1 MLTKWLGRQGF
12 TALHAPSGGAGLAL
26 ADARNHPKVVDM
38 TIARLRR
45 DLAGAGRVLVLP
57 DRSGMELGTRLK
69 QAKPRIEVSYMS
81 GYTDNQDV
89 RDILSRPENRFL
101 QKPFTAKALLTQ
113 VQKALS

>member
-1 MLTKWLGRQGF
+1 MSPELR
-12 TALHAPSGGAGLAL
+12 GGAGLAL

-81 GYTDNQDV
+81 GYTDNAITRQ
-89 RDILSRPENRFL
+89 DILKPGTVILEKPLIVETVLRKIKEVLEARPQGVKL
-101 QKPFTAKALLTQ
+101 
-113 VQKALS
+113 